1 MPDVSR
7 EHREG
12 RRDRPLNRVHPMSD
26 MKAMMTVSVSV
37 HYIEGATVNRRID
50 QHLEVHAG
58 PLAASVRRFA
68 VRS

>member
-1 MPDVSR
+1 
-7 EHREG
+7 
-12 RRDRPLNRVHPMSD
+12 MSD